1 MDNQLIFILI
11 VLLFLSL
18 GFYQYIK
25 NSRIEKQL
33 GSLLGI
39 VGNLK
44 YRVFTH
50 EAQLLERNGVYVPN
64 ESAEFVF
71 NTIWGMLN
79 EQQKER
85 LKEEYYQNSPKHIP
99 LWKYVLHNYKVET
112 NLVSLQPI
120 SRIDSVN
127 DIVASDMINMQKSL
141 AELESRF
148 KNLESLSS
156 SVNEEIKNIDKI
168 KYIVN

>member
-1 MDNQLIFILI
+1 MEYLLSVIII
-11 VLLFLSL
+11 ILLFLSFA
-18 GFYQYIK
+18 FYLHIK
-25 NSRIEKQL
+25 HSRLERQV

-50 EAQLLERNGVYVPN
+50 EAQLLERNGVYVPS

-71 NTIWGMLN
+71 NTIWSMLN
-79 EQQKER
+79 EEQKKKIK
-85 LKEEYYQNSPKHIP
+85 KEYNQNSPKHIP
-99 LWKYVLHNYKVET
+99 LWKYVLHNYKIET

-127 DIVASDMINMQKSL
+127 DIVSSDMINIQESMDD
-141 AELESRF
+141 LESRF
-148 KNLESLSS
+148 KNLEAHSS
-156 SVNEEIKNIDKI
+156 SVSESIENLGKQN
-168 KYIVN
+168 

>member
-1 MDNQLIFILI
+1 MEDLLIIILI
-11 VLLFLSL
+11 VILFLAL
-18 GFYQYIK
+18 GFYQHIK
-25 NSRIEKQL
+25 SNRIERQL
-33 GSLLGI
+33 GSLLGV

-50 EAQLLERNGVYVPN
+50 EAQLLERNGVYVSN

-85 LKEEYYQNSPKHIP
+85 LKEEYNQNSPKHIP

-127 DIVASDMINMQKSL
+127 DIVASDMMNMQESL
-141 AELESRF
+141 AELESKF

-156 SVNEEIKNIDKI
+156 PVNEEIKNIDK
-168 KYIVN
+168 

>member
-1 MDNQLIFILI
+1 MELLLVIILFILI
-11 VLLFLSL
+11 VLSIL
-18 GFYQYIK
+18 FYQYIK
-25 NSRIEKQL
+25 FSRLEKQL

-71 NTIWGMLN
+71 NTIWSMLN
-79 EQQKER
+79 EEQKE
-85 LKEEYYQNSPKHIP
+85 KISEEYKQNSPKHIP
-99 LWKYVLHNYKVET
+99 LWKYVLHNYKIET

-127 DIVASDMINMQKSL
+127 DIVSSDMINLQESMDEL
-141 AELESRF
+141 ASRF
-148 KNLESLSS
+148 DTLEARSS
-156 SVNEEIKNIDKI
+156 SVNESIENLEKQN
-168 KYIVN
+168 